1 MMTDIPS
8 KHSEASMQSMPQVN
22 CGNADCAD
30 VHNSIPSVETQL
42 LRVGAQFHGCIGAAA
57 LTSDMLDNSGY
68 PDENSGPDGTLRRS

>member
-8 KHSEASMQSMPQVN
+8 KHSEAAMQSMPQVN
-22 CGNADCAD
+22 YGNADCAD

-42 LRVGAQFHGCIGAAA
+42 LRVGVQSHGCISAAA